1 METKCYYTT
10 ALLLHSWLFE
20 LVSNCFIQVCNPID
34 INIFTIQLLNYVF
47 NIIRIA
53 LYIQLSRNCLYLQF
67 KKELL
72 MYSIKKEL
80 LDTS

>member
-1 METKCYYTT
+1 MITDCI
-10 ALLLHSWLFE
+10 
-20 LVSNCFIQVCNPID
+20 VSQLGVNVPCCFIQVCNPID
-34 INIFTIQLLNYVF
+34 VNYF
-47 NIIRIA
+47 HHAIAFA